1 MYKEDSY
8 RQMKKQYIKGFKVRI
23 ILDSS
28 RTINALLMGLDYSGK
43 GVLER
48 DAVREVTAT

>member
-1 MYKEDSY
+1 M
-8 RQMKKQYIKGFKVRI
+8 
-23 ILDSS
+23 DSS

-48 DAVREVTAT
+48 DAIKGVLERDAIREVSNSHVM